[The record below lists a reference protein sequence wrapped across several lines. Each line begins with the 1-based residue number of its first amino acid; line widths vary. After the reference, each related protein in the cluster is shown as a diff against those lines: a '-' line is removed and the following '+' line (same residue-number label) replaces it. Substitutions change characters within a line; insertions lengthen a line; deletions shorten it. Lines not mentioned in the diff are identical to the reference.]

1 VFVRFVPNHILF
13 TKGEKPMSEEN
24 KALARRI
31 LEDLVVALNLDNLD
45 EYFADDVVVHVPF
58 LDLPPGREGL
68 RMLYSS
74 FPGAI
79 SDVVLTFEDQIA
91 EGDRVVTRWSSEFTH
106 TGDLFGVPATGK
118 RVKQSGIM
126 IYRIRGGKVVEQW
139 AEANMLGLMQQLGA
153 VPPPGG

>member
-1 VFVRFVPNHILF
+1 
-13 TKGEKPMSEEN
+13 MSDEN
-24 KALARRI
+24 KALARRV
-31 LEDLVVALNLDNLD
+31 LEDLVVRLDLEKID
-45 EYFADDVVVHVPF
+45 EHFAPDVVVHVPF

-68 RMLYSS
+68 RGLYSS

-79 SDVVLTFEDQIA
+79 TDVDLKFEDQIA

-106 TGDLFGVPATGK
+106 TGELFGVPATGK

-126 IYRIRGGKVVEQW
+126 IYRIKEGRVVEQW

-153 VPPPGG
+153 IPPRG

>member
-1 VFVRFVPNHILF
+1 
-13 TKGEKPMSEEN
+13 MSEEN

-68 RMLYSS
+68 RVLYSS